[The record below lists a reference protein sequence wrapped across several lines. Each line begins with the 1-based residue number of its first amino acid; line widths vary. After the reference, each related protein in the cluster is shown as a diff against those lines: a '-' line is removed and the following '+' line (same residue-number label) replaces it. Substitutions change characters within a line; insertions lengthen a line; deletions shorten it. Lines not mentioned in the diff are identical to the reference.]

1 MPDYKPSF
9 PKWARQDFGKVVP
22 PLDEDGRNLL
32 SVRMGYGDQEP
43 PLICAPPGEGKPLD
57 PRVVPSPHPLLSLAM
72 GGEQLCDLL
81 GPLSSRL

>member
-1 MPDYKPSF
+1 MGIRNLPSF
-9 PKWARQDFGKVVP
+9 VP
-22 PLDEDGRNLL
+22 
-32 SVRMGYGDQEP
+32 
-43 PLICAPPGEGKPLD
+43 PPGEGKPLD